1 MEAWRKVQGLNKM
14 ILCGHSLGGYLS
26 FAYAE
31 RYPQHVD
38 RLILGTSARLYK
50 AIHMYDTL
58 RIYIHD
64 P

>member
-1 MEAWRKVQGLNKM
+1 M